1 MVTIETHKSKITQAR
16 EESLHELVARLDIP
30 VSDISIIDCAF
41 THTSYANEHKSKHIH
56 HNQRL
61 EFLGDAVLD
70 LIIGE
75 YLFKTYPDM
84 AEGNLN
90 MEDFSINIMK
100 YMEENNISQDKL
112 MNIQKKFLERY
123 GFDSS
128 TLENQFNMSGLDF
141 SGLGL
146 NYNNVKKTIG
156 FQEKYKDRISVKS
169 ISEYFIKNDKND
181 LKVLLENE
189 KVILIS
195 EKNIDLNDNELNEF
209 LCSYKKVVDDK
220 ALNISICENS
230 KDYNY

>member
-84 AEGNLN
+84 AFQIRMNLLSCKVTN
-90 MEDFSINIMK
+90 T
-100 YMEENNISQDKL
+100 
-112 MNIQKKFLERY
+112 KKKW
-123 GFDSS
+123 
-128 TLENQFNMSGLDF
+128 Q
-141 SGLGL
+141 
-146 NYNNVKKTIG
+146 
-156 FQEKYKDRISVKS
+156 
-169 ISEYFIKNDKND
+169 
-181 LKVLLENE
+181 LL
-189 KVILIS
+189 S
-195 EKNIDLNDNELNEF
+195 
-209 LCSYKKVVDDK
+209 
-220 ALNISICENS
+220 
-230 KDYNY
+230 